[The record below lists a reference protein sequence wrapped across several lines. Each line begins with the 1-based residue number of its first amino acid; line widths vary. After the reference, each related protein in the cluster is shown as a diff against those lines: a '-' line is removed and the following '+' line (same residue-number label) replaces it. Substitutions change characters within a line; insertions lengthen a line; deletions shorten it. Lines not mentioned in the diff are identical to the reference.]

1 MSGYQNYQNTHN
13 QYVNYY
19 LKHGQPV
26 QCTNEITE
34 TVNGVETKRQC
45 QVYLTNY
52 GDGRAT
58 DRSRN
63 GGLHCIGCHRLY
75 NREKQRKNRE
85 LLKQVNSVQSQQ
97 QPFGQQN
104 FNGMMAPGYGNQ
116 FIPNLI
122 DTHLTQPV
130 VFDSDADD
138 EIDLLKTQNE
148 LQSKEIELLKREI
161 EGLKESLDS
170 VLVKIADDKEKFE
183 NKVVMKVQQIM
194 AEKERYI
201 MDMVSKYVE
210 EKCMLKQVI

>member
-1 MSGYQNYQNTHN
+1 MK
-13 QYVNYY
+13 Y
-19 LKHGQPV
+19 L
-26 QCTNEITE
+26 
-34 TVNGVETKRQC
+34 
-45 QVYLTNY
+45 
-52 GDGRAT
+52 A
-58 DRSRN
+58 
-63 GGLHCIGCHRLY
+63 
-75 NREKQRKNRE
+75 
-85 LLKQVNSVQSQQ
+85 
-97 QPFGQQN
+97 
-104 FNGMMAPGYGNQ
+104 
-116 FIPNLI
+116 
-122 DTHLTQPV
+122 
-130 VFDSDADD
+130 